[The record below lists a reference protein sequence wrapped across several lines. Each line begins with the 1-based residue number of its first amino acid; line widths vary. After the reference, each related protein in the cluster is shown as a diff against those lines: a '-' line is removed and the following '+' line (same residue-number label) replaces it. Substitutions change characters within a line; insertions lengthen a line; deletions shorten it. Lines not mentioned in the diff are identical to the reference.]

1 MYGAQAKYG
10 FARQTA
16 EGTPVVATASPGSF
30 HPFPLLNEDV
40 GLEKDEVISQNLTGR
55 FAIGASYDGPA
66 NVNGTVEYEI
76 TPRNIGA
83 ALAMAVTH
91 NPSVITSGS
100 VKGYGFIPNT
110 SDFSATAV
118 KAPWTGYKQFQDSS
132 SAEQFSDLQ
141 FGEFSI
147 TVAQGQFSKGRIVAA
162 GGVSAVNGVGSA
174 SVVPAA
180 SDIGRLFP
188 WNVCSVS
195 IGGVGVSVM
204 SEITV
209 ALNENIEPLYG
220 LNASLNPIKY
230 TRRDFRE
237 ITVNGTFYM
246 NDRSTLNDFK
256 AGTRRRLL
264 ITLMSTIA
272 PIQSGYYDM
281 LTIDVPQM
289 RILTFKPG
297 ASGPGE
303 VAVPFTARGDV
314 DPTSD
319 YSVQYTLQ
327 NTYAAGY

>member
-16 EGTPVVATASPGSF
+16 EGTPVVATTSPGSF
-30 HPFPLLNEDV
+30 HPFPLLNEDI

-55 FAIGASYDGPA
+55 FAQGASYDGVA
-66 NVNGTVEYEI
+66 NVNGTIEYEV
-76 TPRNIGA
+76 TPRNMGA
-83 ALAMAVTH
+83 SLAMAV
-91 NPSVITSGS
+91 NYAPAVITSGS
-100 VKGYGFIPNT
+100 VKGYTFLPNT
-110 SDFSATAV
+110 ADFSATAV
-118 KAPWTGYKQFQDSS
+118 KAPFTGYKQFADST
-132 SAEQFSDLQ
+132 SAEQLSDLQ
-141 FGEFSI
+141 FGELSL
-147 TVAQGQFSKGRIVAA
+147 TVAQGQFSKGRIVCA

-195 IGGVGVSVM
+195 VGGVGVSVM

-220 LNASLNPIKY
+220 LNASLNPLKY
-230 TRRDFRE
+230 TRRDFRQV
-237 ITVNGTFYM
+237 TVNGTFYM
-246 NDRSTLNDFK
+246 NDRVTLQDFK
-256 AGTRRRLL
+256 AGTQKRLL
-264 ITLMSTIA
+264 ITLMSTVA
-272 PIQSGYYDM
+272 AIQSGYYDT

-289 RILTFKPG
+289 KILTFKPG

-303 VAVPFTARGDV
+303 VSVPFTARGVV

-319 YSVQYTLQ
+319 YIVQYTLQ